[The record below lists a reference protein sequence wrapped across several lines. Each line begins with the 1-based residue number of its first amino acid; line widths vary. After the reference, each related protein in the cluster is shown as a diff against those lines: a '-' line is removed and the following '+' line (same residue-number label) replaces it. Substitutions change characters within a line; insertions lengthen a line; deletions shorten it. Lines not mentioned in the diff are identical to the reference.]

1 MKRLSRWVSF
11 ILFFLK
17 ELWISNFRVARDVMR
32 KNPRFNPAF
41 VAVPLDIKSEFG
53 IMILANT
60 ITLTPGTLSVDVS
73 ADKSILYLHTMYM
86 DTDKE
91 TFCRDIKA
99 QFESRV
105 RGLIE

>member
-1 MKRLSRWVSF
+1 MKRLGLWLSF

-17 ELWISNFRVARDVMR
+17 ELWISNFRVARDVLR
-32 KNPRFNPAF
+32 RHPRFNPAF
-41 VAVPLDIKSEFG
+41 VAVPLDIKSDFG

-73 ADKSILYLHTMYM
+73 ADKGVLFIHTMYM

-91 TFCRDIKA
+91 TFCRDIKT

-105 RGLIE
+105 RGLVE